1 MDLDLITMYK
11 DILIAV
17 DGSESNKPAV
27 LTALGCAKE
36 FGAKVT
42 AMCVFD
48 IGSYNASVWGMS
60 ENKEFMVENANK
72 CLAFAVS
79 KAAEMGVPLET
90 KVSIG
95 RPAEAICQEAANHD
109 LVIVGTHGR
118 TGLARALIG
127 SVAER
132 IVRHAPSPVLI
143 CRDTM
148 NPQEV
153 VKE

>member
-1 MDLDLITMYK
+1 MYK
-11 DILIAV
+11 DILVAV

-60 ENKEFMVENANK
+60 ENKEFMIENANK

-79 KAAEMGVPLET
+79 TAAEMGVPLET

-95 RPAEAICQEAANHD
+95 RPAEAICQEAVNHE
-109 LVIVGTHGR
+109 LVVVGSHGR
-118 TGLARALIG
+118 TGLARVLIG

-132 IVRHAPSPVLI
+132 IVRLAPAPVLI

-148 NPQEV
+148 TPQEV
-153 VKE
+153 ASQ